1 MERELRPD
9 VLCGLLAEP
18 DRLKVFA
25 AVVLGAEV
33 PSAIGAASH
42 LPQKSVA
49 NALRRLE
56 LGGLLTADKGRFT
69 PVIGAFKDAVRDR
82 AAPAPEEPLDADQHR
97 AAILRNFLRDGRLIQ
112 VPVARSKR
120 RVVLEHIVT
129 VFEPGVRYPEK
140 TVNALLR
147 AWYDDHAALRRYLV
161 DEGLLGREAGEYW
174 RTGGYVEL

>member
-33 PSAIGAASH
+33 PSAIVEASR
-42 LPQKSVA
+42 LPQKAVT

-56 LGGLLTADKGRFT
+56 VGGLLTADDGRFT
-69 PVIGAFKDAVRDR
+69 PVTGAFKDAVR
-82 AAPAPEEPLDADQHR
+82 AATPSPDEPLDPDQHR
-97 AAILRNFLRDGRLIQ
+97 ASILRNFVRDGRLIQ
-112 VPVARSKR
+112 VPVAASKR

-161 DEGLLGREAGEYW
+161 DEALLSREDGEYW
-174 RTGGYVEL
+174 RIGGYVQT